1 MVAYSDPLTEALRR
15 YDALTDAEIKI
26 LGGQQAYSVG
36 GRSLTR
42 ANLKEIRDT
51 IEYLDKRIGVLKARA
66 ARGGIRIRGA
76 VPLP

>member
-1 MVAYSDPLTEALRR
+1 MVTYSDPLTEALRR
-15 YDALTDAEIKI
+15 YAAFTDAEVAIVS
-26 LGGQQAYSVG
+26 GQQAYSVA

-42 ANLKEIRDT
+42 GNLKEIRDT
-51 IEYLDKRIGVLKARA
+51 IEYLDKRIGVLRARA

>member
-15 YDALTDAEIKI
+15 YDAFTAAELAIVS
-26 LGGQQAYSVG
+26 GQQAYPIG

-42 ANLKEIRDT
+42 GKLKEIRDT
-51 IEYLDKRIGVLKARA
+51 IECLDKRIDVLKARA
-66 ARGGIRIRGA
+66 ARGGIRIRGT

>member
-15 YDALTDAEIKI
+15 YDAFTDAEVKI
-26 LGGQQAYSVG
+26 LGGQQAYSIG

-51 IEYLDKRIGVLKARA
+51 IEYLEKRIPVLKARA
-66 ARGGIRIRGA
+66 ERGGIRIRGA

>member
-15 YDALTDAEIKI
+15 YDALTDAELKI
-26 LGGQQAYSVG
+26 LNGQQAYALG

-42 ANLKEIRDT
+42 ANLKEIRDD
-51 IEYLDKRIGVLKARA
+51 IEALDKRIQVLRARA

-76 VPLP
+76 VPLS